1 MTHGNLGGV
10 EMHWKPW
17 VATATVVFLGGGLV
31 VTSLWSSYGGQQP
44 QPGAAVAASLQPCGG
59 EALAEDSF
67 PPEPQLLATVP
78 PSPGGTADAP
88 GTADG
93 RSEDFLP
100 DEQAFAALQAREG
113 ASVLMS
119 SFRTNFSHAS
129 PSQAANI
136 ALVARRLNGQVVSPG
151 TVFSYNRVVGPYTE
165 RGGYGWGRMFV
176 GDRIVPTIG
185 GGVCQGAS
193 TLYNVVLLAN
203 LPVVQRH
210 PHGLAVPYLPPGR
223 DATVTDS
230 GGLDFRFRNN
240 SGRPLLLWAQAKDRW
255 LSIALYGHT
264 EPPAVRIH
272 TEVLSRQPF
281 QTLFVSDPKL
291 APGTERVVAAGQDGV
306 AARTWIV
313 VSSPN
318 GPKTRDL
325 GSHTYRP
332 SPRIILR
339 GPAVRRS
346 SSAAPPLTPPAVGP
360 SGSAGTGA
368 PTSTAAQVG
377 ATAPLSSATV
387 PIRVPA

>member
-1 MTHGNLGGV
+1 MTLVGAVLASGTL
-10 EMHWKPW
+10 
-17 VATATVVFLGGGLV
+17 ATSRIHTERAPRARG
-31 VTSLWSSYGGQQP
+31 
-44 QPGAAVAASLQPCGG
+44 VAASGTPCGG
-59 EALAEDSF
+59 EALNEDTF
-67 PPEPQLLATVP
+67 PPLTPVATP
-78 PSPGGTADAP
+78 ARPGGTGDAP
-88 GTADG
+88 GSADG
-93 RSEDFLP
+93 RPEEWLP
-100 DEQAFAALQAREG
+100 DAKALETLLRREG
-113 ASVLMS
+113 ATVRMS
-119 SFRTNFSHAS
+119 SFSTSFAHAS

-136 ALVARRLNGQVVSPG
+136 ALVAKKLTGLVIPAG
-151 TVFSYNRVVGPYTE
+151 TVFSYNEAAGPFTAA
-165 RGGYGWGRMFV
+165 GWYGWGRMFV

-203 LPVVQRH
+203 LPVVERH
-210 PHGLAVPYLPPGR
+210 LHGLTVPYLAPGR
-223 DATVTDS
+223 DATVTEE

-346 SSAAPPLTPPAVGP
+346 SSAAPRLTPPAVGP